1 MYEDVPN
8 GPIYAASIPHVAGQR
23 LQLDEVSAVAIPDVM
38 ALQSPTSRGSDCN
51 RRSSAHLRRLPG
63 FNPLRRGAATA
74 TRRRLAP
81 HGGDGRASI
90 PYVAGQ
96 RLQPAG
102 SRPGRPSPSS
112 FNPLRRG
119 AATATVLRA
128 LAALVL
134 RAASIPYVAGQ
145 RLQRAP
151 RTSRR
156 TVPRSFNPLR
166 RGAATATALS
176 NS

>member
-119 AATATVLRA
+119 AATATRA
-128 LAALVL
+128 EDKQAD
-134 RAASIPYVAGQ
+134 RPEE
-145 RLQRAP
+145 LQSP
-151 RTSRR
+151 TSRGSDCNR
-156 TVPRSFNPLR
+156 TLQLESEPNRP
-166 RGAATATALS
+166 A
-176 NS
+176 